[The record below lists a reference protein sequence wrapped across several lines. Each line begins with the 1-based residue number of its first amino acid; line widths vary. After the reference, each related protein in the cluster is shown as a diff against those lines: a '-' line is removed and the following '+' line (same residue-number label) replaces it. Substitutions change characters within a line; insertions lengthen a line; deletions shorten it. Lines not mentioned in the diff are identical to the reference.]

1 MEIVQLKKE
10 SKSALDDIN
19 NLLIQLRGDTS
30 NNRGSL
36 NDLHEVVKNQN
47 VVMVVAK
54 DGERIVGM
62 GFLYLIIH
70 VGRRSGHVEDVVVDK
85 DYRGQGLGERIMKDL
100 IGAAR
105 KNKLETIYLTSKP
118 ERLAANHLYQKLG
131 FVRKETNVYKLP
143 LENK

>member
-131 FVRKETNVYKLP
+131 FAPKETNVYKLS
-143 LENK
+143 L